1 MLSMINKFKNNA
13 EARESKDEALIGE
26 MVFTMAHLGCPVIGI
41 KSGGD
46 LQYVRF
52 KPVGDSVL
60 YSFTIVLDRKTGDGV
75 LQQAVLGSKATL
87 TFVAEVKNHIADPDD
102 LVAMFRTDMANMLRS
117 PWFGDVKLDHQL
129 NSVTATKKQLID
141 IDDYA
146 DADGADRDRLRQLLQ
161 GTMQELRE
169 KVAPYKK

>member
-1 MLSMINKFKNNA
+1 M
-13 EARESKDEALIGE
+13 
-26 MVFTMAHLGCPVIGI
+26 
-41 KSGGD
+41 
-46 LQYVRF
+46 
-52 KPVGDSVL
+52 
-60 YSFTIVLDRKTGDGV
+60 

-129 NSVTATKKQLID
+129 NSITATKKQLID